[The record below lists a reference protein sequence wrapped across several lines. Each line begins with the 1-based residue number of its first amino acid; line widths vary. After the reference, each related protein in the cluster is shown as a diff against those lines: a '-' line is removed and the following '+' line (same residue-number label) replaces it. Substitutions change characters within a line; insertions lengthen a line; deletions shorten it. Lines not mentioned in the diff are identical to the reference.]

1 MTEPAKETT
10 DHYYARHARMSFRWM
25 AGGLAGLAA
34 TVFVVL
40 KLLPGPAAF
49 LLPEKWRDSIG
60 RAAEASMTAG
70 IRHCQTKEADAAL
83 LAMAARLADGN
94 GDLPPFSVR
103 VFNLP
108 VVNAFALPGGRIVLT
123 MPLITQAENP
133 EEVAGVLAHELGHAA
148 YRHPEAEL
156 IRQAGLTLIVSAL
169 TSGGSSSF
177 TALAGS
183 AAILS
188 YSRSAEAEADAF
200 AVQTMEKAAIDPT
213 GLKHFFEKL
222 LKEEGHNRG
231 GVIGGLESA
240 FSTHPGTEERIK
252 AIHPLPDGV
261 APRPVLNPTQ
271 WKALKAVCG

>member
-1 MTEPAKETT
+1 VTEPMKETT
-10 DHYYARHARMSFRWM
+10 DHFYARHARTSFHWM
-25 AGGLAGLAA
+25 AGGLVGIAA
-34 TVFVVL
+34 LVFVVL

-49 LLPEKWRDSIG
+49 LLPEKWREAIG
-60 RAAEASMTAG
+60 EAAETSMTAG
-70 IRHCQTKEADAAL
+70 VQRCQTKEADLAL
-83 LAMAARLADGN
+83 SAMAGRLADGN
-94 GDLPPFSVR
+94 GDLPSFSVR

-123 MPLITQAENP
+123 MPLIAQAETP

-169 TSGGSSSF
+169 TNGGGSSF

-188 YSRSAEAEADAF
+188 YSRSAEADADAF
-200 AVQTMEKAAIDPT
+200 AVETMEKAAIDPM

-222 LKEEGHNRG
+222 LKDEGRNRG

-252 AIHPLPDGV
+252 TIHPLPDGIV
-261 APRPVLNPTQ
+261 ARPVLDAAQ